1 LKQASLISQLQN
13 GSDYF
18 SHIHRMV
25 YEESSVFFVLL
36 LGSGAVLFWIYLR
49 DISRTRS
56 LQAFFAGV
64 THEMR
69 TPLTSIRLQTESIQE
84 SLDSKNDSRSG
95 ILLSRLMQDT
105 LRLEAQVERTLELA
119 RVEGGGALY
128 TQPISVSAWLS
139 REIQSWQDAY
149 GARIRIEANLESTRG
164 ISIDADPSALQVI
177 IRNMMENSI
186 RHSRK
191 EKVAVAIDAK
201 AEGSQ
206 VILSFKDDGEG
217 YSGRVQD
224 LGALFHKGAQ
234 SQGAGVGLYLISV
247 LMRRMGGEARFSSEQ
262 GFCAKLSFPRG
273 AHGEV

>member
-1 LKQASLISQLQN
+1 
-13 GSDYF
+13 
-18 SHIHRMV
+18 MV